1 MNTRRLKTSL
11 VRVSIYTGLL
21 LLAAGRTA
29 AQAPAASDC
38 RPLPQGAGA
47 EYNIGAEERQ
57 CFRFELQPAELFQVR
72 VEQKGIDL
80 LLRLLDAGG
89 KELAQMNSPNGKDGP
104 EVLTYVAAGA
114 GVYVLE
120 VGPHDPK
127 GGGGAY
133 AVRREEARAATE
145 RDRRRVEVERML
157 AEGMAAR
164 GERTRLALAIEKL
177 SGAEAGW
184 RELGE
189 AYMAEITARKVT
201 QAKAVAAFRDGQA
214 ILSISR
220 TPDSLRAAA
229 ARLREAGRL
238 FREADDKHGE
248 AGSLLGLATVAYL
261 SGEKAESL
269 MTYKQALALYRV
281 TNDRMELSQSLGSI
295 ATITLELGDRKSGL
309 EYMEEALPIYE
320 EVGDEG
326 GVAGAENFIGSL
338 YYGQGK
344 YDLALK
350 HLNRAL
356 ELRQKFN
363 NKCDVAATMNNR
375 AVVYSALGEKAR
387 ALALLSEQ
395 TLPLFAANTE
405 CVGFK
410 ALTLTNIGKI
420 YNDLG
425 EYARGLKYQE
435 EALKLSAGDVDKGDE
450 AAIRAN
456 IGAAHYGAGEYV
468 QALASYEVSLR
479 LFREAHVKEHE
490 ATLLTDIGVVQTA
503 QGKYADALG
512 TFEKAMA
519 LRLEVGDPGGEAIT
533 LNNIGENYMASGD
546 GPRALEYFKQSLTL
560 FRVAGDRSGEA
571 AAFGNAMTVSRRLGN
586 RRMAIFYGKQAVNNF
601 QELRGAARVRDH
613 EIQRNYLRLI
623 RGSYQTLAELLLE
636 EGLYEQAV
644 HVLNLYQDQQFFDFD
659 RPESSK
665 VSRAGLTGRE
675 QRLAYR
681 YAAAG
686 AETGAAASRL
696 EEFRRQFSD
705 RRPTADEAAQLSR
718 FEGELKTASGAPL
731 AVLKEA
737 EAELA
742 RPPDA
747 TEPAADL
754 EDVENMKTTLH
765 ALENEERQKEKAAAL
780 YTLVGSERLYV
791 LLVTADGFE
800 AFSNPVKAAEVNAA
814 AERLHAFL
822 REPGFPAFKSAAAVY
837 DIIFNS
843 TSTRRAGV
851 TLASE
856 IEGRKPD
863 ILLWSLDGALN
874 YISVAALYDAR
885 RRQYLVEKYQNVVF
899 TRSDGGRLLRE
910 SRPWTSGIGFGK
922 SDPSAFRCGDEETAR
937 AGVAGRERRRGPERH
952 EALEFVQQE
961 LATIFLGGPGRPALV
976 PGRVL
981 LGPDFSRASMVDSLK
996 GKDVPLV
1003 HIASHF
1009 CFQPGDAENSF
1020 LLLGDNKRFPLFE
1033 MKEYRDLFQ
1042 GVDLLVLSACQTAS
1056 LQPSSKTGREIDSL
1070 AELSQ
1075 RLGANSVIA
1084 TLWDASDAGAGKLMI
1099 EFYRLRAESPQ
1110 LSKAELLRR
1119 AQLSLLRGETRQP
1132 GLRLTHP
1139 TYWSAFVLYGSFR

>member
-11 VRVSIYTGLL
+11 VRVNVYAALL
-21 LLAAGRTA
+21 LLVAARTV

-38 RPLPQGAGA
+38 KPLPQGSGA
-47 EYNIGAEERQ
+47 EYNIGGEERH
-57 CFRFELQPAELFQVR
+57 CFRFELQPDELFQVR
-72 VEQKGIDL
+72 VEQKGVDL
-80 LLRLLDAGG
+80 LLLLRDAGG

-120 VGPHDPK
+120 VGPLDPK

-133 AVRREEARAATE
+133 AVRREEVRAATQH
-145 RDRRRVEVERML
+145 DRRRVEVERLL
-157 AEGMAAR
+157 ADGMAAR
-164 GERTRLALAIEKL
+164 RDSTRLALAIEKL

-184 RELGE
+184 RELGD
-189 AYMAEITARKVT
+189 AYMTEITARKVT

-220 TPDSLRAAA
+220 TLDSLHDAAA
-229 ARLREAGRL
+229 KLRGAARL
-238 FREADDKHGE
+238 FREAGDKHGE
-248 AGSLLGLATVAYL
+248 AGSLFGVATSAYL

-269 MTYKQALALYRV
+269 MLYKQAISLYRV
-281 TNDRMELSQSLGSI
+281 TNDRMELSQTLGSAAAI
-295 ATITLELGDRKSGL
+295 SLELGDRKTGF
-309 EYMEEALPIYE
+309 EYMQEAMPIYE
-320 EVGDEG
+320 ELGDVG
-326 GVAGAENFIGSL
+326 GVASAENFIGSL
-338 YYGQGK
+338 YYVQGK
-344 YDLALK
+344 YDLALE
-350 HLNRAL
+350 HLDRAL
-356 ELRQKFN
+356 KLRQTLG

-395 TLPLFAANTE
+395 TLPLITAETD
-405 CVGFK
+405 CSGFK

-425 EYARGLKYQE
+425 EYASALKYHE
-435 EALKLSAGDVDKGDE
+435 EAMKLAVGDVHKGDE

-456 IGAAHYGAGEYV
+456 IGAAHYGAGEYA

-479 LFREAHVKEHE
+479 LFLDTHDKEHE

-503 QGKYADALG
+503 QRKYTDALE
-512 TFEKAMA
+512 TFKKAMA
-519 LRLEVGDPGGEAIT
+519 LRLEVGDPGGEAVT
-533 LNNIGENYMASGD
+533 LNNIGETYSASGD
-546 GPRALEYFKQSLTL
+546 GPRALEYFRQSLTL
-560 FRVAGDRSGEA
+560 FRAAGDRSGEA

-601 QELRGAARVRDH
+601 QELRGAARVHDH

-636 EGLYEQAV
+636 EGLYAQAV

-659 RPESSK
+659 RPEPSK
-665 VSRAGLTGRE
+665 VSRAGLTERE
-675 QRLAYR
+675 QRLADR

-686 AETGAAASRL
+686 AATGAAASRL

-705 RRPTADEAAQLSR
+705 RQPTADETAQLSKL
-718 FEGELKTASGAPL
+718 EGELKTASDASL
-731 AVLKEA
+731 AVIKDA

-747 TEPAADL
+747 SEPAVDL
-754 EDVENMKTTLH
+754 EDVEKMKTTLH
-765 ALENEERQKEKAAAL
+765 GLENEGRQKERAAAL
-780 YTLVGSERLYV
+780 YTLVGSERFYV

-814 AERLHAFL
+814 VERLQAFL
-822 REPGFPAFKSAAAVY
+822 REPGFPTTKSAAAVY
-837 DIIFNS
+837 DIIFDA
-843 TSTRRAGV
+843 TSAQRTGV

-863 ILLWSLDGALN
+863 VLLWSLDGALN
-874 YISVAALYDAR
+874 YISAAALYDAR
-885 RRQYLVEKYQNVVF
+885 RGQYLVEKYQNVVF
-899 TRSDGGRLLRE
+899 TRSDGKRLLRE
-910 SRPWTSGIGFGK
+910 SQTWTSGIGFGK
-922 SDPSAFRCGDEETAR
+922 SDPSVFHCGEEAESPV
-937 AGVAGRERRRGPERH
+937 AAAGRERRRKPERH
-952 EALEFVQQE
+952 EALEFIPQE
-961 LATIFLGGPGRPALV
+961 LSTIFLGGRGQPALV

-981 LGPDFSRASMVDSLK
+981 LGPNFSRESMVDNLK

-1020 LLLGDNKRFPLFE
+1020 LLLGDNKKFPLFQ

-1056 LQPSSKTGREIDSL
+1056 LQPSSKGREIDSL

-1084 TLWDASDAGAGKLMI
+1084 TLWDTEDTGAGKLMI

-1119 AQLSLLRGETRQP
+1119 AQLSLLRGKTRHA

-1139 TYWSAFVLYGSFR
+1139 SYWSAFVLYGSFR